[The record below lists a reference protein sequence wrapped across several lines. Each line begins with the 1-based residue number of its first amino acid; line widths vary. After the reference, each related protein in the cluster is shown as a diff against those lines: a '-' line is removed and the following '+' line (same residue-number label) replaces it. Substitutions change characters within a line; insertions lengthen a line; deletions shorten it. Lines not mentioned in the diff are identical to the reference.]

1 MALTVDGACARDRAP
16 GLPANERALERLRAA
31 VARDQR
37 IALATRRVRAEL
49 AQAEHYTDENGTRQR
64 VIKMT
69 STDARALLTR
79 LRADATRLYRGEL
92 GGYLL
97 RRYPHPSC
105 QWVWDEYLRH
115 VAAMTPLE
123 RVEAGRCIARWQ
135 GAPANHRDRRRED
148 RDAMHRPSR

>member
-1 MALTVDGACARDRAP
+1 MALTVDGACARDNAP
-16 GLPANERALERLRAA
+16 GLPAHERALERLRAA

-49 AQAEHYTDENGTRQR
+49 AQAEHYTDEHGTQR
-64 VIKMT
+64 RV
-69 STDARALLTR
+69 STITRADAEVLLTR